1 MSLLKSIQRDPE
13 LARELAQCV
22 ESKRPFRL
30 LDLKLYLTRR
40 CNLRCAMCTAWQ
52 ERDAQD
58 ELSTDEVARLLEQAR
73 SLGLAHLKLF
83 GGEPMLRQDL
93 DAIVEHAAGLGVRC
107 TLITN
112 GSLLT
117 GQRAEALVRAGLA
130 QLDLSLDAG
139 SASLHDAIRGV
150 PGTWQRAVDGLQAVQ
165 SAAGRLGRR
174 VTVRVN
180 AVVMR
185 QNVLDLPRLVSQAV
199 SLGVDQVV
207 FNPAIP
213 QRDNARGPAASY
225 VLTRQDILR
234 YNDEVAP
241 AILKQDT
248 PYRWSVDPAFLY
260 IYGTRD
266 EDVDNAAQCRYVE
279 RLQIE
284 RCFKPWY
291 YMVIRENGD
300 VLGCNTVKHPL
311 GRLGNVRRKSVEE
324 IWFSDAFRQ
333 FRAACTPPRFA
344 ECARCC
350 YNLALLNRRL
360 GQALARE
367 HQVQESKPQY
377 RESHT

>member
-1 MSLLKSIQRDPE
+1 MKHNESQSDMSLLKSIQRDPE

-22 ESKRPFRL
+22 ESKQPFRL

-40 CNLRCAMCTAWQ
+40 CNLRCVMCTAWQ
-52 ERDAQD
+52 ERVGQD
-58 ELSTDEVARLLEQAR
+58 ELSTDEVSRLLEQAR
-73 SLGLAHLKLF
+73 PLGLANLKLF

-93 DAIVEHAAGLGVRC
+93 EAITEHAAGLGVRC

-112 GSLLT
+112 GSLLNRR
-117 GQRAEALVRAGLA
+117 RAEALVRAGLA

-139 SASLHDAIRGV
+139 RADLHDAIRGV
-150 PGTWQRAVDGLQAVQ
+150 PGTWQRAVDGLQAVR

-185 QNVLDLPRLVSQAV
+185 QNVLDLPKLVSQAV

-213 QRDNARGPAASY
+213 RRDSEHGPASPY

-234 YNDEVAP
+234 YNNEVAP
-241 AILKQDT
+241 AILAQGA

-260 IYGTRD
+260 IYGTSD
-266 EDVDNAAQCRYVE
+266 EDIDNAAQCHYVE

-291 YMVIRENGD
+291 YVTVRENGD
-300 VLGCNTVKHPL
+300 VVGCNTVKHPA
-311 GRLGNVRRKSVEE
+311 GRLGNIRHKSVEE

-333 FRAACTPPRFA
+333 FRAAPPQFA
-344 ECARCC
+344 DCARCC
-350 YNLALLNRRL
+350 YNLALVNQRL
-360 GQALARE
+360 GQALA
-367 HQVQESKPQY
+367 QVMA
-377 RESHT
+377 